1 MEQTYTPTTLG
12 KGYEPTSVFSY
23 PTQAG
28 ITENMLTSFVS
39 YLDTAPTTA
48 LSYGKSLKVFFE
60 YLQAKGISNPTRE
73 DLLAY
78 RAELLAKDKATTTA
92 TYINALKQFFK
103 WLDYKGIYKDI
114 TSHLK
119 GAKVGHDHRKDPL
132 TSDQARELLESIDT
146 STQEGARNFA
156 IIFLCVSCGLRTIEV
171 VRANIEDMHFTSGF
185 MALNIQGK
193 GRLDKDQLV
202 KLPYQVEKA
211 IRAYLSLR
219 GDQDGK
225 APLFTS
231 NSDRNNGSR
240 LTTQTISKMIKA
252 SMRKCGIDSERWT
265 AHSLRHT
272 CATLAL
278 LNGATLEEAQQMLR
292 HQNLNTTMIYNHAL
306 ERAKNNS
313 EQKVADA
320 INLGKRGQ

>member
-1 MEQTYTPTTLG
+1 MEENYAPLTLVS
-12 KGYEPTSVFSY
+12 GYKPTSVFSY
-23 PTQAG
+23 PQQAG
-28 ITENMLTSFVS
+28 INEGMLTDFVS
-39 YLDTAPTTA
+39 YLDTAPSTA
-48 LSYGKSLKVFFE
+48 VSYAKSLKVFFE

-73 DLLAY
+73 DLIAY
-78 RAELLAKDKATTTA
+78 RATLLSTDKATTTA

-114 TSHLK
+114 TNHLK
-119 GAKVGHDHRKDPL
+119 GAKVGHEHRKEAL
-132 TSDQARELLESIDT
+132 TLEQARDLLASFDT
-146 STQEGARNFA
+146 SNLEGARDYA
-156 IIFLCVSCGLRTIEV
+156 ITYLCITCGLRTIEV
-171 VRANIEDMHFTSGF
+171 VRANVEDMRFNAGF
-185 MALNIQGK
+185 MALAIQGK
-193 GRLDKDQLV
+193 GRQDKDQLV

-211 IRAYLSLR
+211 IRAYLSMR
-219 GDQDGK
+219 GEQDGK

-231 NSDRNNGSR
+231 LSDRNNGAR

-252 SMRKCGIDSERWT
+252 SMRKCDINNEVWT

-278 LNGATLEEAQQMLR
+278 LNGATLEETQQMLR

-320 INLGKRGQ
+320 INQGKRGQ